1 MLHVFVFTVIT
12 PAHTVISAVSL
23 FTHPLN
29 LPATSKG
36 HCPISLGARGCYE
49 IIFGVPIKVAAEP
62 TSLTSIRL
70 GQAD

>member
-1 MLHVFVFTVIT
+1 MLHVFVFTVVT

-36 HCPISLGARGCYE
+36 HRPIGLGARGCCE
-49 IIFGVPIKVAAEP
+49 IIIGVPIKVAAEP

-70 GQAD
+70 GQTD